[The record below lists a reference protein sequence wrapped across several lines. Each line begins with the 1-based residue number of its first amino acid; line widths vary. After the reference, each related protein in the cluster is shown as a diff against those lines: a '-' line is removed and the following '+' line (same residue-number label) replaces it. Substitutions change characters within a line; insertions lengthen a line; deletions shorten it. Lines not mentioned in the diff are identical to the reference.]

1 MEPKSAF
8 AYSCPSHS
16 HTRERPRLT
25 DVDSLQPAPGDAG
38 LIILTVIVPVKN
50 EADNVLPL
58 IGEIRAALKDGPA
71 YEILYIDDGSTDETR
86 DRLDEAAKTAPE
98 LRVLYHAASCGQSGA
113 LRTGVMNARGRVIAT
128 LDGDGQNDPA
138 DLPRLVAAFLNPASA
153 AELGMIAG
161 QRVKRRDSTVK
172 RWSSRIANKVRS
184 SMLGDDTPDTGC
196 GLKVFS
202 REAFLR
208 LPYFDHVHRFLPA
221 LMRREGYVIGLEPV
235 NHRHRVH
242 GKSKYGIN
250 NRLWVGIVDLFGVFW
265 LQRRM
270 RRPVL
275 VSKEDIGVKS

>member
-1 MEPKSAF
+1 M
-8 AYSCPSHS
+8 
-16 HTRERPRLT
+16 
-25 DVDSLQPAPGDAG
+25 
-38 LIILTVIVPVKN
+38 LTVIVPVKN

-58 IGEIRAALKDGPA
+58 IGEIRAALGSGSVP

-86 DRLDEAAKTAPE
+86 ERLDEAAKTAPE
-98 LRVLYHAASCGQSGA
+98 LRVLYHATSCGQSAA
-113 LRTGVMNARGRVIAT
+113 LRTGVMGARGRVIAT

-153 AELGMIAG
+153 PELAMIAG

-184 SMLGDDTPDTGC
+184 AMLGDDTPDTGC

-221 LMRREGYVIGLEPV
+221 LMRREGYAVGLEPV

-242 GKSKYGIN
+242 GRSKYGIN

-275 VSKEDIGVKS
+275 VSKDNIGVKS

>member
-1 MEPKSAF
+1 M
-8 AYSCPSHS
+8 
-16 HTRERPRLT
+16 
-25 DVDSLQPAPGDAG
+25 
-38 LIILTVIVPVKN
+38 LTVIVPVKN

-58 IGEIRAALKDGPA
+58 IGEIRAALSGGPA
-71 YEILYIDDGSTDETR
+71 YEILYIDDGSTDDTR
-86 DRLDEAAKTAPE
+86 ERLDDAAKSAPE
-98 LRVLYHAASCGQSGA
+98 LRVLYHAASCGQSAA
-113 LRTGVMNARGRVIAT
+113 LRTGVMGARGSVIAT

-138 DLPRLVAAFLNPASA
+138 DLPRLVSAFLNPASA

-172 RWSSRIANKVRS
+172 RWSSRIANRVRS
-184 SMLGDDTPDTGC
+184 AMLGDDTPDTGC

-202 REAFLR
+202 REAFVR

-221 LMRREGYVIGLEPV
+221 LMRREGFAVGLEPV

-242 GKSKYGIN
+242 GSSKYGIN

-270 RRPVL
+270 RRPTL
-275 VSKEDIGVKS
+275 VSRSEIGVKS

>member
-1 MEPKSAF
+1 
-8 AYSCPSHS
+8 
-16 HTRERPRLT
+16 LT
-25 DVDSLQPAPGDAG
+25 DVPSHQPASGDAG
-38 LIILTVIVPVKN
+38 IIVLTVIVPVKN

-58 IGEIRAALKDGPA
+58 IGEIRAALSGGPA
-71 YEILYIDDGSTDETR
+71 YEILYIDDGSTDDTR
-86 DRLDEAAKTAPE
+86 ERLDDAAKSAPE
-98 LRVLYHAASCGQSGA
+98 LRVLYHAASCGQSAA
-113 LRTGVMNARGRVIAT
+113 LRTGVMGARGSGIAT

-138 DLPRLVAAFLNPASA
+138 DLPRLVSAFLNPASA

-172 RWSSRIANKVRS
+172 RWSSRIANRVRS
-184 SMLGDDTPDTGC
+184 AMLGDDTPDTGC

-202 REAFLR
+202 REAFVR

-221 LMRREGYVIGLEPV
+221 LMRREGFAVGLEPV

-242 GKSKYGIN
+242 GSSKYGIN

-270 RRPVL
+270 RRPTL
-275 VSKEDIGVKS
+275 VSRSEIGVKS